1 VLTTDCPVGVRR
13 KRAKQAAVAVGV
25 SLLAGAGAALSPS
38 QRRLGSLPDVAP
50 MRLEPMSGG
59 PTDRGAVVM
68 GVLAE
73 PDGLTPSPR
82 PRQIPVKPSLGC
94 EPPYK
99 VDPTTG
105 KKQWKAEWV

>member
-1 VLTTDCPVGVRR
+1 
-13 KRAKQAAVAVGV
+13 
-25 SLLAGAGAALSPS
+25 
-38 QRRLGSLPDVAP
+38 
-50 MRLEPMSGG
+50 
-59 PTDRGAVVM
+59 M